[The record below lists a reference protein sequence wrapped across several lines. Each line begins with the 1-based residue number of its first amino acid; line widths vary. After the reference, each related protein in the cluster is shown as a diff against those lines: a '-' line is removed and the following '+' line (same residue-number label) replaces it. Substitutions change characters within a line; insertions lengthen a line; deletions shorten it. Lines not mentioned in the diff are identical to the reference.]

1 MRGTC
6 TVFPGLFLPYFCVLF
21 QRLFSRPT
29 DYAELL
35 LLFLNVFTLCAN
47 VLLPNK
53 PFQMEAGLLVT
64 IISFLY
70 GARDIF
76 IIMVDTGAFKS
87 TLESL
92 PI

>member
-1 MRGTC
+1 MYGISA
-6 TVFPGLFLPYFCVLF
+6 FIFALFLRTVL
-21 QRLFSRPT
+21 RKLFSRPT

-35 LLFLNVFTLCAN
+35 LVFLNVFTLCAN

-53 PFQMEAGLLVT
+53 PSQMEAGLLVT

-70 GARDIF
+70 GVRDIF
-76 IIMVDTGAFKS
+76 IIMVDTGALKS
-87 TLESL
+87 KLESR

>member
-1 MRGTC
+1 MRGKC
-6 TVFPGLFLPYFCVLF
+6 TVFPGLFLPYFCVLV

-35 LLFLNVFTLCAN
+35 LVFLNVFTLCAN
-47 VLLPNK
+47 VLLRNK

-87 TLESL
+87 TLESR

>member
-1 MRGTC
+1 MYGISG
-6 TVFPGLFLPYFCVLF
+6 FIFALFLRTVSEIIFAPYGL
-21 QRLFSRPT
+21 RRATLS
-29 DYAELL
+29 
-35 LLFLNVFTLCAN
+35 FLKINVFTLCAN

-53 PFQMEAGLLVT
+53 PFQMEAGLLVA

-87 TLESL
+87 TLGFR

>member
-1 MRGTC
+1 MYGISG
-6 TVFPGLFLPYFCVLF
+6 FIFALFL
-21 QRLFSRPT
+21 RTFSKIIFAPNGLRGAT
-29 DYAELL
+29 LS
-35 LLFLNVFTLCAN
+35 FLKCFHPLCKCSVAQQTFSN
-47 VLLPNK
+47 
-53 PFQMEAGLLVT
+53 GSRLLVT

-87 TLESL
+87 TLESR